1 MPSTGH
7 HLRPLLPRTP
17 SMTRPE
23 PFLLKT
29 TRNLESDANVNRN
42 SAQVL
47 NPKEAQLQQFD
58 HFKKQTRSEF
68 QRRSAGQRKRRERRI
83 QRKRSYMGPATRRS
97 VAQRA
102 RRQRELAANI
112 ENLLDIKEHDSQQSR
127 AQKLRRKVEQGE
139 RRLRAF
145 PDCDHSRA
153 LDEALDYEWMLN
165 QPRREDRDRESQRIR
180 KYTVN
185 CRLDG
190 RPGRIIS
197 FNQ

>member
-29 TRNLESDANVNRN
+29 TRNLESDTNVNRN
-42 SAQVL
+42 SA
-47 NPKEAQLQQFD
+47 
-58 HFKKQTRSEF
+58 
-68 QRRSAGQRKRRERRI
+68 QRRSAGQRKRREREA
-83 QRKRSYMGPATRRS
+83 KENSTKATRRS

-102 RRQRELAANI
+102 RRQRELAAKI
-112 ENLLDIKEHDSQQSR
+112 EDLLDIKEHDSQQSR

-153 LDEALDYEWMLN
+153 LDEALDREWMPN
-165 QPRREDRDRESQRIR
+165 QPRREDLKRSSQEVQCELSLGWQ
-180 KYTVN
+180 TGEN
-185 CRLDG
+185 N
-190 RPGRIIS
+190 II
-197 FNQ
+197 